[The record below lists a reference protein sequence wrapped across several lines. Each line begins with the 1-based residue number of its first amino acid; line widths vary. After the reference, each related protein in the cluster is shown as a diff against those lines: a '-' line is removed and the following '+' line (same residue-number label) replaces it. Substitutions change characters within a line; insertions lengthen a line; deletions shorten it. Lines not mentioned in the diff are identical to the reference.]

1 MCEGELQGGG
11 GDQAAERTFS
21 LVGRRPTGA
30 SGRTHWALL
39 PFGGVP
45 HPRSPPAPIS
55 ARRRR
60 DEVAALVV
68 VDGSGR
74 VAADAVLLFRLF
86 TGPNAARKSRQLVV
100 GPRGAWIPI
109 APRPEVFTDV
119 LLTVTVSFESGAAA
133 AQTVI
138 TERSGSHRAS
148 RTIAMT

>member
-1 MCEGELQGGG
+1 M
-11 GDQAAERTFS
+11 
-21 LVGRRPTGA
+21 
-30 SGRTHWALL
+30 
-39 PFGGVP
+39 
-45 HPRSPPAPIS
+45 
-55 ARRRR
+55 
-60 DEVAALVV
+60 V

-100 GPRGAWIPI
+100 GPRGAWTPI
-109 APRPEVFTDV
+109 APRPKVFTDV